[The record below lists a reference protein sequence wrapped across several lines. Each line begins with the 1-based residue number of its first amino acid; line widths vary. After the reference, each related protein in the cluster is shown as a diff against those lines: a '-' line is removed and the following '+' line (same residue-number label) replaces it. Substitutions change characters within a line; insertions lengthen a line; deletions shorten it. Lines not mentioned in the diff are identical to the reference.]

1 VGIAISGEHQQC
13 RISNFSLRADAVTQE
28 PPTVVRTDGP
38 ARLLKSAGAVS
49 CWIRREAGSNR
60 RSILWSAGQD
70 PADNFVNVRLEADG
84 RIGFFIENGRYDV
97 LVTSE
102 ESLTDDRW
110 HHLTATWSPNSAD
123 LYLDGRLI
131 AWERESR
138 DLLQGLLPELQV
150 GRGVYDNGSA
160 AFSGDID
167 EFAVWDRALKHAE
180 VEQQY
185 RSGKEGGSR
194 QSQ

>member
-1 VGIAISGEHQQC
+1 
-13 RISNFSLRADAVTQE
+13 
-28 PPTVVRTDGP
+28 
-38 ARLLKSAGAVS
+38 
-49 CWIRREAGSNR
+49 
-60 RSILWSAGQD
+60 
-70 PADNFVNVRLEADG
+70 VNVRLEADG

-102 ESLTDDRW
+102 EALTDDRW

-185 RSGKEGGSR
+185 RSGKEGSSR